1 MVCDRSLS
9 ISTFLSK
16 YRDPVVLLTLINRQ
30 THINFASTSTAK
42 KVACP
47 YISTSA
53 TRLWSWKR
61 KPPTSEI
68 RNVGSNIKT
77 DRWNSEGRKKRKRR
91 NGCTREL
98 REQRWMLTF
107 SIFEC
112 IILSNI
118 TKIIRKYE
126 FIDIETKAL
135 LNERKNIKYDKYDK
149 LKIQKDK

>member
-1 MVCDRSLS
+1 MEKIYILQNIYSSEAKKHQKSSISLVFHMVCDRSLS

-98 REQRWMLTF
+98 RE
-107 SIFEC
+107 
-112 IILSNI
+112 
-118 TKIIRKYE
+118 
-126 FIDIETKAL
+126 
-135 LNERKNIKYDKYDK
+135 
-149 LKIQKDK
+149 